1 MISWLAAGLTLL
13 RPFIGDDGAA
23 SLEADDE
30 RDPLDFD
37 LERDTRNEGDVGF
50 DALDDDDELE
60 AEEPGLE
67 SSLSIGVYPMYAAN
81 LNDHYRRFNGHWC
94 DACSSRTSM
103 NCT

>member
-1 MISWLAAGLTLL
+1 M

-37 LERDTRNEGDVGF
+37 LDRDARNDGDAGF
-50 DALDDDDELE
+50 EVFDEDDEFE

-67 SSLSIGVYPMYAAN
+67 SSLSIGGYPMYAF
-81 LNDHYRRFNGHWC
+81 Y
-94 DACSSRTSM
+94 
-103 NCT
+103 